1 MDAVLHHVNVKVKM
15 KTLISYE
22 ELPVNA
28 AYIGSEHGDG
38 SLDEFVADAIES
50 AIAPIRFKDEDGVH
64 HYFDLGV

>member
-1 MDAVLHHVNVKVKM
+1 M
-15 KTLISYE
+15 KTLINYDQ
-22 ELPVNA
+22 LPANA

-38 SLDEFVADAIES
+38 SLDEFVDDAIDL